1 MGRLDAVLRRTPASK
16 GAQAPGQSSASE
28 LWLDKGPDKGP
39 IRGSRAAKRPDP
51 SMDRAGK
58 GELVPHTGFQG
69 NRFHADPPRSPSTSV
84 RRMRRMKQDR

>member
-39 IRGSRAAKRPDP
+39 SRGSRAAKRPDP

-58 GELVPHTGFQG
+58 GEFGT
-69 NRFHADPPRSPSTSV
+69 AY
-84 RRMRRMKQDR
+84 RMRGVSVSCEPAWVD